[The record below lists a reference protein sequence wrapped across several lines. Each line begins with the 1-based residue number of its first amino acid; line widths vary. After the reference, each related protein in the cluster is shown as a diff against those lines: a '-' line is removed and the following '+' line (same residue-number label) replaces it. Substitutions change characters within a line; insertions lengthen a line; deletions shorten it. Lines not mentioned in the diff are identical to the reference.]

1 MFYNIFLKL
10 CNDRGISPSAAAL
23 DMGFTKAANTKWAAG
38 KTPRD
43 ATLAKIAE
51 YFNVSVEYLKGEE
64 GETDYK
70 VQKKNP
76 AQMDGA
82 GVDARLREIW
92 NDSTE
97 AERKAIVSFYETIR
111 GLRGKT
117 E

>member
-1 MFYNIFLKL
+1 MFYNIFLRL

-64 GETDYK
+64 GETDERE
-70 VQKKNP
+70 QKNSP
-76 AQMDGA
+76 MLSDGT
-82 GVDARLREIW
+82 GE
-92 NDSTE
+92 E
-97 AERKAIVSFYETIR
+97 MERYFALLTSENQAYVKSVIAAKLKEQLQ
-111 GLRGKT
+111 GP
-117 E
+117 

>member
-64 GETDYK
+64 GETDDRGQK
-70 VQKKNP
+70 NSPGQVTEACEAKKNLLS
-76 AQMDGA
+76 AVAELSEDECKNVLA
-82 GVDARLREIW
+82 LIDAAKKL
-92 NDSTE
+92 
-97 AERKAIVSFYETIR
+97 
-111 GLRGKT
+111 
-117 E
+117 

>member
-64 GETDYK
+64 GENDERG
-70 VQKKNP
+70 QKKSP

-82 GVDARLREIW
+82 GVAKRNLLSVVADLSEDECTHVLNLIDAAKKL
-92 NDSTE
+92 
-97 AERKAIVSFYETIR
+97 
-111 GLRGKT
+111 
-117 E
+117 

>member
-70 VQKKNP
+70 VQKKSP

-82 GVDARLREIW
+82 GVDDELRRIW
-92 NDSTE
+92 DAASDDE
-97 AERKAIVSFYETIR
+97 R
-111 GLRGKT
+111 GLILDMARMVRDRGRKG

>member
-51 YFNVSVEYLKGEE
+51 YFNVSVEYLKGED
-64 GETDYK
+64 GETDDRG
-70 VQKKNP
+70 QKKSP

-82 GVDARLREIW
+82 GKAKRNLLSVVADLSEDECTHVLNLIDAAKKL
-92 NDSTE
+92 
-97 AERKAIVSFYETIR
+97 
-111 GLRGKT
+111 
-117 E
+117 